1 MIIPYLFTA
10 YLCVGFILSLV
21 LDGVNRLSDDE
32 LAVVS
37 FLWPAILVLLAV
49 GVVRRLVKCR

>member
-10 YLCVGFILSLV
+10 YLCVGFALSLV

-49 GVVRRLVKCR
+49 GVVRMLAK

>member
-10 YLCVGFILSLV
+10 YLCVGFTLSLV

-37 FLWPAILVLLAV
+37 FLWPAILALLMV
-49 GVVRRLVKCR
+49 GVVRRLAK

>member
-10 YLCVGFILSLV
+10 YLAVGFTLSLV

-37 FLWPAILVLLAV
+37 FLWPAILVLLMI
-49 GVVRRLVKCR
+49 GVVRMLVKCR